1 MLRRLTGRGAAARAE
16 GRERDATPPNDR
28 TSSVDEESVA
38 GASGELLVYRYE
50 DILRAVGRFIDEEQ
64 LQDVLILQTEQG
76 VLVRGMQRPRPGARL
91 VPTFCERL
99 FTKAEIAAIL
109 EEGRRRRGTGS
120 KLFR

>member
-1 MLRRLTGRGAAARAE
+1 MLRRLTGRGALARAE
-16 GRERDATPPNDR
+16 ERKPEDTTPTDYGQ
-28 TSSVDEESVA
+28 TLGEERVVTT
-38 GASGELLVYRYE
+38 SGEPLVFRYE

-64 LQDVLILQTEQG
+64 LQDVLIVQTEHG

-120 KLFR
+120 KLFQ